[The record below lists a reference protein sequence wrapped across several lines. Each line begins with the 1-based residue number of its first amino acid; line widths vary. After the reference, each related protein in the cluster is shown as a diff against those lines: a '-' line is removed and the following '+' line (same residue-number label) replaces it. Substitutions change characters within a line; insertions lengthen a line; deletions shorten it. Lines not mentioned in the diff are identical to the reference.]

1 MTEDTI
7 ARQLLTE
14 GHGRFRL
21 GPDDLTVLAKLRAA
35 TDAFFGRP
43 PEWKAAFVGEGSGW
57 QPYGARL
64 AGPDYPGQVDLC
76 ERFDYWADEPGRIPG
91 QAEIPELTSALHAW
105 WQVAAGH
112 TAAVLA
118 DLAAHYGYP
127 HTMDFAGTSYLEISR
142 YGTPAGPVPL
152 VAPHMDG
159 HLLTLVAADKPGLEI
174 QVAGT
179 MTDAWAGPGDV
190 LVLPGQLMEMM
201 TGAEMPGLFHRIAYR
216 GEGGQQSV
224 MFFVNPPLDH
234 DIPTFTGQ
242 SAPKAEQARRNNTAF
257 GQAIPAG
264 MA

>member
-21 GPDDLTVLAKLRAA
+21 GPDDLAVLAKLRAA

-43 PEWKAAFVGEGSGW
+43 PEWRAAFGGEGSGW

-127 HTMDFAGTSYLEISR
+127 HTVDFAGTSTWKSAATAPPPGRSR
-142 YGTPAGPVPL
+142 
-152 VAPHMDG
+152 
-159 HLLTLVAADKPGLEI
+159 
-174 QVAGT
+174 
-179 MTDAWAGPGDV
+179 
-190 LVLPGQLMEMM
+190 
-201 TGAEMPGLFHRIAYR
+201 
-216 GEGGQQSV
+216 
-224 MFFVNPPLDH
+224 
-234 DIPTFTGQ
+234 
-242 SAPKAEQARRNNTAF
+242 
-257 GQAIPAG
+257 
-264 MA
+264 